1 MLYRR
6 KFLLALLELLGGE
19 AEKMRLQKL
28 AFLFGQ
34 QQHGLYDF
42 VPYRFGSFSI
52 SMASDL
58 GAMAKH
64 GQVAETENTVVQLA
78 AGNWLAS

>member
-34 QQHGLYDF
+34 QQPALYDF
-42 VPYRFGSFSI
+42 VHYRFGLFSI
-52 SMASDL
+52 SMVNDL
-58 GAMAKH
+58 GAMAKR
-64 GQVAETENTVVQLA
+64 GQWSIA
-78 AGNWLAS
+78 ASLLG

>member
-28 AFLFGQ
+28 AFLFGRQ
-34 QQHGLYDF
+34 QRALYDF
-42 VPYRFGSFSI
+42 VPYQYGSFSI
-52 SMASDL
+52 GMANYL
-58 GAMAKH
+58 GAMAK
-64 GQVAETENTVVQLA
+64 
-78 AGNWLAS
+78 